1 MRMKLR
7 SLKELKGNRNYL
19 LIIHIYILPRSTKKR
34 VSDHKG
40 SNKKSESKKR
50 RKISPKQPKEKSPEP
65 EESDQTQSENG
76 SEQSEESN
84 ESEEVE

>member
-7 SLKELKGNRNYL
+7 SLKELKGNQNYL
-19 LIIHIYILPRSTKKR
+19 LIIHILLRSTKKR

-84 ESEEVE
+84 ESEEIE